1 MNKTIEK
8 YDKDGREY
16 IVDDI
21 DHISFLVGER
31 IGPTFWCQAEFRY
44 GSEANRL
51 LLVLS
56 KDAPEKRFQVIEKR
70 TSHRVASDTL

>member
-1 MNKTIEK
+1 MNTIIEK

-31 IGPTFWCQAEFRY
+31 VGPIFWCQAEYRY
-44 GSEANRL
+44 GSAATRL
-51 LLVLS
+51 LLALS
-56 KDAPEKRFQVIEKR
+56 KEAPEKRFQVVEKR